1 MPDEKHTSPS
11 AEKEPESPH
20 AASSSSSSP
29 SLAAEQISE
38 PEGDSDLYTF
48 PPIESQKPIGAP
60 ARILTPVA
68 RPMAPKGR
76 LFKRDMGDETPSDD
90 SGSDS
95 GTQSTDDEMYQEL
108 LKKYYTRKILGEIE
122 GEKET
127 AAAAAAAEEGQ
138 KQNDNENKGGDEDNT
153 QQDPKT
159 PPHQTDLPLVTP
171 GAPKAGNRYGRG
183 IVGCSPASK
192 LDGGIVVPSGRERS

>member
-1 MPDEKHTSPS
+1 
-11 AEKEPESPH
+11 
-20 AASSSSSSP
+20 
-29 SLAAEQISE
+29 
-38 PEGDSDLYTF
+38 
-48 PPIESQKPIGAP
+48 
-60 ARILTPVA
+60 
-68 RPMAPKGR
+68 MAPKGR
-76 LFKRDMGDETPSDD
+76 LFKRDMGDETPSDE